1 MSGPTPDKA
10 VSPVLPAAPLF
21 QDKAFLPAPSDDG
34 LLSPLSS
41 RISSCSYSPSC
52 VVITRFSL
60 TCFYCVQTTG
70 LLATYKLINHRY
82 YEAKK
87 AKAKQGG
94 SGSAAQKEDFSVV
107 AGELLG
113 PGGKYRVEESM
124 GKGSF
129 GQVVSCTH
137 TGTGAKVAVKVI
149 KNKEA
154 FRRQAR
160 TEIKLLEL
168 LNKKDPE
175 DQWCIGE

>member
-1 MSGPTPDKA
+1 M
-10 VSPVLPAAPLF
+10 
-21 QDKAFLPAPSDDG
+21 
-34 LLSPLSS
+34 
-41 RISSCSYSPSC
+41 
-52 VVITRFSL
+52 
-60 TCFYCVQTTG
+60 
-70 LLATYKLINHRY
+70 ATYKLINHRY

-94 SGSAAQKEDFSVV
+94 SAAREDFSVV

-129 GQVVSCTH
+129 GQVVSCIN

-175 DQWCIGE
+175 DQWCIGA